1 MSSQELSYA
10 VVYEGSN
17 HEPLLEQEQQQKNVS
32 LEFGKF
38 KRSSL
43 FLGLMVG
50 FFIQFSTLGAN
61 YLVISIWGEEVLSSS
76 KQDIVIFSLLWSFFT
91 SSLAICILA
100 FLRNLVSATYSGESS
115 AFDDMVLHME
125 CSFVVGALVGVCV
138 AWAATDVILGM
149 SAQIVY
155 SLLTLVVAL
164 AWCRVM
170 MYFFTKANEE
180 EENSELTV
188 V

>member
-1 MSSQELSYA
+1 MSQELSYA
-10 VVYEGSN
+10 VIYEGN
-17 HEPLLEQEQQQKNVS
+17 NAPLLKQQEQKVN

-91 SSLAICILA
+91 STMAIVILA
-100 FLRNLVSATYSGESS
+100 FLRNLVSSTYSRESPEL
-115 AFDDMVLHME
+115 DDMILHME

-155 SLLTLVVAL
+155 SLVTLVIAL
-164 AWCRVM
+164 AWCRIM
-170 MYFFTKANEE
+170 MYFFTKANDE
-180 EENSELTV
+180 EENNLLIDV
-188 V
+188 